1 MKQRIITSLAT
12 ALALS
17 LLLPLGASTAV
28 TPDKSKI
35 GITQSEDIA
44 LIKMNFTSMPG
55 APAKG
60 VAEIQNVGKKKK
72 SASFEITIFAKDNK
86 SPLFKL
92 SGKVKNLAP
101 GKRAF
106 VNFDTKKDALP
117 TDRKFIFSFRTFN
130 Q

>member
-1 MKQRIITSLAT
+1 MKKRIITSLST
-12 ALALS
+12 ALVLS
-17 LLLPLGASTAV
+17 LLLPQGASTGV

-44 LIKMNFTSMPG
+44 LIKMNFTGMPG

-60 VAEIQNVGKKKK
+60 VAEIQNIGKKKK

-106 VNFDTKKDALP
+106 VNFETKKDALP

>member
-1 MKQRIITSLAT
+1 MKKRIITSLST
-12 ALALS
+12 ALILS
-17 LLLPLGASTAV
+17 LLIPQSITASALT
-28 TPDKSKI
+28 DKSKI

-44 LIKMNFTSMPG
+44 LIKMNFTSMSG

-60 VAEIQNVGKKKK
+60 IAEIQNIGKKKK
-72 SASFEITIFAKDNK
+72 TASFEITILAKDNK
-86 SPLFKL
+86 TPLFKL

-106 VNFDTKKDALP
+106 VNFETKKDALP

-130 Q
+130 R

>member
-1 MKQRIITSLAT
+1 MKKRIIISLSAT
-12 ALALS
+12 LALS
-17 LLLPLGASTAV
+17 LLLPLGTATAV
-28 TPDKSKI
+28 TSDKSKI
-35 GITQSEDIA
+35 GITQSADIA
-44 LIKMNFTSMPG
+44 LIKMNFTGMPG

-60 VAEIQNVGKKKK
+60 VAEIQNIGKKKK

-106 VNFDTKKDALP
+106 VNFETKKDALP